1 METGKPADLSPQ
13 DVWSTPCQNGCT
25 TMKFPLLVVAA
36 CALLTSCSEPPKP
49 KEPEKPPVPAT
60 GRYALQQM
68 FIAARTWAQDLQIA
82 SMTSMHFAQV
92 KDVPGKSGGWQVVFV
107 SPSLQQSR
115 TYTWAAADIST
126 SIHKGVRDEQPNPWS
141 GGKSFPIGA
150 VKIDTDEA
158 YQVAVKQVAKYAEA
172 NPGMVITYQLQLS
185 QQVPDA
191 TWRIIWGENVA
202 TSSDSVLVDA
212 STGQYMGTLH

>member
-1 METGKPADLSPQ
+1 MGL
-13 DVWSTPCQNGCT
+13 
-25 TMKFPLLVVAA
+25 TMRLPFVAALAA
-36 CALLTSCSEPPKP
+36 CAVLSSCSEPPKP
-49 KEPEKPPVPAT
+49 KEPEKPATPVT

-68 FIAARTWAQDLQIA
+68 FVAARTWAQDLQIA

-92 KDVPGKSGGWQVVFV
+92 TSEPGKAGGWQVTFV

-115 TYTWAAADIST
+115 TYTWAATEISM
-126 SIHKGVRDEQPNPWS
+126 SIHKGVGEERPSSWS
-141 GGKSFPIGA
+141 GGKMFPIAA

-158 YQVAVKQVAKYAEA
+158 YQIAVKKEAKYAQA
-172 NPGMVITYQLQLS
+172 NPNMTITYQLQMN
-185 QQVPDA
+185 QNVPDA
-191 TWRIIWGENVA
+191 VWRIIWGENPS

>member
-1 METGKPADLSPQ
+1 MKSRFVIPA
-13 DVWSTPCQNGCT
+13 V
-25 TMKFPLLVVAA
+25 F
-36 CALLTSCSEPPKP
+36 ALLTSCSEPPKP
-49 KEPEKPPVPAT
+49 KEPEKIPAPAT

-82 SMTSMHFAQV
+82 HMNSMHFAQV

-126 SIHKGVRDEQPNPWS
+126 SIHEGVRDERPQAWS
-141 GGKSFPIGA
+141 GGSSFPIAA
-150 VKIDTDEA
+150 VKIDSDEA
-158 YQVAVKQVAKYAEA
+158 YQVAVKKVAKYAEA
-172 NPGMVITYQLQLS
+172 NPDMVITYQLQLS

-212 STGQYMGTLH
+212 STGLYMGTLH

>member
-1 METGKPADLSPQ
+1 
-13 DVWSTPCQNGCT
+13 V
-25 TMKFPLLVVAA
+25 
-36 CALLTSCSEPPKP
+36 
-49 KEPEKPPVPAT
+49 PVT

-68 FIAARTWAQDLQIA
+68 FVAARTWAQDLQIA
-82 SMTSMHFAQV
+82 SMTSMHFTQV
-92 KDVPGKSGGWQVVFV
+92 PSVQGKAGGWQVTFV

-115 TYTWAAADIST
+115 TYTWAAADISM
-126 SIHKGVRDEQPNPWS
+126 SIHKGVTDERPSSWS
-141 GGKSFPIGA
+141 GGKSFPIAA

-158 YQVAVKQVAKYAEA
+158 YQLAVKKVAKYAEA
-172 NPGMVITYQLQLS
+172 NPDMVITYQLQMN

-191 TWRIIWGENVA
+191 VWRIIWGENPS